1 MPLQANESLA
11 DLSIDARVYLKHFY
25 QQEAALVAAA
35 PGRVNLIGEHIDYCD
50 GFVLPLAI
58 DRHIVIAAAL
68 NDSNEARI
76 RTTGEEEAII
86 SLDGAQEA
94 GDPKWTNY
102 LRGVLEGFRLQG
114 SWPVPGFNA
123 VIVSSLPIGG
133 GLSSSAALELAFAT
147 IVEGI
152 VDTVLD
158 TKEKALLCQRAEHN
172 FAGVPCGIMDQFA
185 SAFGQKD
192 NLVLID
198 CQAQEP
204 ELVPFHSYDLS
215 LLVANTMISHDL
227 ADGEYRVRQEATA
240 RGLAILG
247 KESWRQVSLADLEGM
262 KETMGDL
269 TYRRSRHVVS
279 EIARTAEA
287 AAELRRDN
295 YAALGPLMAASHR
308 SLRDDFEVS
317 CTELDLMVE
326 LANRIGFEGGVLGS
340 RMTGGGFGGSTV
352 TLCRTDQLR
361 EIGARLSISYERET
375 GHTPQIFATRPVHGA
390 RLL

>member
-68 NDSNEARI
+68 NNSNEARI

-86 SLDGAQEA
+86 SLDGAQET
-94 GDPKWTNY
+94 GDPKWANY

-240 RGLAILG
+240 RGLATLG

>member
-361 EIGARLSISYERET
+361 EIGARLSISYEQET
-375 GHTPQIFATRPVHGA
+375 GHAPQIFATRPVHGA

>member
-1 MPLQANESLA
+1 MPLQPNEPLA

-25 QQEAALVAAA
+25 QQEASLVASA

-68 NDSNEARI
+68 NNSGQARI
-76 RTTGEEEAII
+76 QTTGEQEAVI
-86 SLDGAQEA
+86 SLEGKQHVGNPTWA
-94 GDPKWTNY
+94 NY

-147 IVEGI
+147 IVEGL

-158 TKEKALLCQRAEHN
+158 TKEKALLCQKAEHE

-192 NLVLID
+192 SLVLID

-204 ELVPFHSYDLS
+204 ELVPFHSNDLS
-215 LLVANTMISHDL
+215 ILVANTMVSHDL
-227 ADGEYRVRQEATA
+227 ANSEYRTRREETEK
-240 RGLAILG
+240 GLAHFG
-247 KESWRQVSLADLEGM
+247 KKSWREVTPDEVDLERVA
-262 KETMGDL
+262 MGDL
-269 TYRRSRHVVS
+269 IHRRSRHVVS

-287 AAELRRDN
+287 AEELRKDN
-295 YAALGPLMAASHR
+295 YAALGPLMAASHQ

-317 CTELDLMVE
+317 CPELDLMVDI
-326 LANRIGFEGGVLGS
+326 ANKIGFEGGVLGS
-340 RMTGGGFGGSTV
+340 RMTGGGFGGATV
-352 TLCRTDQLR
+352 TLCRTDQMR
-361 EIGARLSISYERET
+361 EIGARLSINYEQET
-375 GHTPQIFATRPVHGA
+375 GRTPQLFATRPVQGA
-390 RLL
+390 ILL